1 MLAIARAACQNGY
14 FFTSAPNVPYSSPMN
29 WLSSLLTRISAKTP
43 TPSRGADKPAV
54 SVRERVSAL
63 RHLPAFLKLI
73 WQTSPAL
80 TLGNIG
86 LRLLRAALPLAML
99 YVGRLILDDIV
110 QLSKLPVA
118 DRALSPIF
126 SLVALEFG
134 LVLLADALG
143 RGVALLDSLL
153 GDLFANVSSVRLMRH
168 AAELDLDQFEDS
180 AFYDK
185 LERARRQTLSR
196 SVLMSQVLAQGQDAV
211 TLVLLAGG
219 LVAFQ
224 PWLLGLL
231 LLAVV
236 PAFLGESHFNER
248 SYSLSHSWTP
258 ERRELDYLRQTG
270 ASDETAKEVKIF
282 GLSEFL
288 ITRFE
293 TLSDQFYRQNKA
305 LALRRASW
313 GTVFA
318 AIGAAGYYGAY
329 LYIIKQAVGG
339 AISIGQLTFLA
350 GSFARLRAL
359 LEGILSRFSQVADG
373 ALYLQDFFDF
383 FQIEPRIV
391 RPTLGQAVRS
401 FPRPIQQGFVF
412 EEVGFKYKNAE
423 KWALRHLSFELR
435 AGEKLALVGENGAG
449 KTTLVKLLSRL
460 YDPTEGRILLDGYDL
475 REYDPAELRQEIGVI
490 FQDFVRFQLPAGQN
504 LAVGRI
510 AERENQ
516 PRIEQ
521 AAQQSL
527 ADTVIAKLPLGYDQ
541 MIGRRFNGGVDLSG
555 GEWQKIALGR
565 AYMREA
571 QLLIL
576 DEPTAALDARAEH
589 EVFVRFAELTK
600 GKTAVLISHRFS
612 TVRMADRILVVEHGQ
627 AQEIGSHEELLAQ
640 GGRYAELFQLQAAGY
655 R

>member
-1 MLAIARAACQNGY
+1 M
-14 FFTSAPNVPYSSPMN
+14 T
-29 WLSSLLTRISAKTP
+29 WLSSLFEKISAKNP
-43 TPSRGADKPAV
+43 GHGRGPDKPAV

-86 LRLLRAALPLAML
+86 LRLLRAALPLALL

-110 QLSKLPVA
+110 QLTKLPPA
-118 DRALSPIF
+118 SRAVSPVVG
-126 SLVALEFG
+126 LVALEFG
-134 LVLLADALG
+134 LVLLTDALG
-143 RGVALLDSLL
+143 RAVALLDSLL
-153 GDLFANVSSVRLMRH
+153 GDLFANASSVRLMRH

-180 AFYDK
+180 TFYDK

-196 SVLMSQVLAQGQDAV
+196 SVLMSQVLAQGQDAM

-282 GLSEFL
+282 GLSDFL
-288 ITRFE
+288 INCFS

-305 LALRRASW
+305 LALRRAGW

-329 LYIIKQAVGG
+329 VYIIKQAVGG
-339 AISIGQLTFLA
+339 VISIGQLTFLA

-383 FQIEPRIV
+383 FQITPRIV
-391 RPTLGQAVRS
+391 RPTVGQAALP
-401 FPRPIQQGFVF
+401 FPKPIRQGFTF
-412 EEVGFKYKNAE
+412 EDVGFKYKNAE
-423 KWALRHLSFELR
+423 KWALRHLSFALR

-449 KTTLVKLLSRL
+449 KTTLVKLLARL
-460 YDPTEGRILLDGYDL
+460 YDPSEGRILLDGHDL

-510 AERENQ
+510 EERTNQ

-521 AAQQSL
+521 AAHQSL
-527 ADTVIAKLPLGYDQ
+527 ADSVIAKLPLGYDQ

-576 DEPTAALDARAEH
+576 DEPTAALDARAEY
-589 EVFVRFAELTK
+589 EVFERFKELTQ

-612 TVRMADRILVVEHGQ
+612 TVRMADRILVIEHGRV
-627 AQEIGSHEELLAQ
+627 QEIGAHEELLAR

>member
-1 MLAIARAACQNGY
+1 
-14 FFTSAPNVPYSSPMN
+14 V
-29 WLSSLLTRISAKTP
+29 W
-43 TPSRGADKPAV
+43 D
-54 SVRERVSAL
+54 
-63 RHLPAFLKLI
+63 
-73 WQTSPAL
+73 TSPAL
-80 TLGNIG
+80 TLGNIA
-86 LRLLRAALPLAML
+86 LRILRAVLPLATL
-99 YVGRLILDDIV
+99 YVAKLILDGIV
-110 QLSKLPVA
+110 ELGRLPAEQRELTPV
-118 DRALSPIF
+118 F
-126 SLVALEFG
+126 MLVALEFG
-134 LVLLADALG
+134 LAVLADGLG
-143 RGVALLDSLL
+143 RAVALLDSLL
-153 GDLFANVSSVRLMRH
+153 GDLFANRSSVQIMEH

-180 AFYDK
+180 TFYDK

-196 SVLMSQVLAQGQDAV
+196 TVLMSQVLSQGQDAV

-282 GLSEFL
+282 GLSGFL
-288 ITRFE
+288 IDRFRV
-293 TLSDQFYRQNKA
+293 LSDDFYRQNKS
-305 LALRRASW
+305 LVLRRAGW
-313 GTVFA
+313 GALFA
-318 AIGAAGYYGAY
+318 GIGAAGYYGAY
-329 LYIIKQAVGG
+329 VYIIARTVSGS
-339 AISIGQLTFLA
+339 ISLGQLTFLA

-359 LEGILSRFSQVADG
+359 LEGILSRFSSVADG

-383 FQIEPRIV
+383 FALRPRIV
-391 RPTLGQAVRS
+391 RQEVTGQIARP
-401 FPRPIQQGFVF
+401 FPRPIQRGFEF
-412 EEVGFKYKNAE
+412 ENVGFQYKNGT
-423 KWALRHLSFELR
+423 KWAIRNLSFQLE

-449 KTTLVKLLSRL
+449 KTTLVKLLARL
-460 YDPTEGRILLDGYDL
+460 YDPTEGRILLDGHDL

-510 AERENQ
+510 EERQNQ
-516 PRIEQ
+516 PRIET

-527 ADTVIAKLPLGYDQ
+527 ADSVIAKLPGGYDQ

-565 AYMREA
+565 AYMRDA

-589 EVFVRFAELTK
+589 EVFQRFAELTK

-612 TVRMADRILVVEHGQ
+612 TVRMADRILVIENGQ
-627 AQEIGSHEELLAQ
+627 FVEIGSHEALLAK
-640 GGRYAELFQLQAAGY
+640 GGRYAELFALQAAGY